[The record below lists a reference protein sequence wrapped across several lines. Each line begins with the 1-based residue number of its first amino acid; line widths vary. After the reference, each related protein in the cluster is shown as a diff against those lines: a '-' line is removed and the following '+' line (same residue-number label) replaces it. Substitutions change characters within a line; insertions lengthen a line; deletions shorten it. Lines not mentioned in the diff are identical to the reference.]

1 MLEALRMLLKG
12 NSQLL
17 KEVSHLLPPQSL
29 SYLNLLMVEMVDLH
43 VRKAAGYS
51 GLDTQD
57 TWKNFRNAER
67 LGKTPLEGVL
77 IRKGDKESRYAQLF
91 RDSQNNMLGPDES
104 LRRELIDDSAYGLIA
119 VCLIDEGTPGIRHG
133 VVREE
138 ARPA

>member
-1 MLEALRMLLKG
+1 MLKALEILLTENNK
-12 NSQLL
+12 LL
-17 KEVSHLLPPQSL
+17 NLVSPLLPPQSL

-51 GLDTQD
+51 GLDTKD

-91 RDSQNNMLGPDES
+91 KDSENNMLGPDES

-119 VCLIDEGTPGIRHG
+119 VCLIDEDTLR
-133 VVREE
+133 RS
-138 ARPA
+138 R